1 MDSIKVF
8 YDGKCGLCSKEI
20 NYYIKVAPKNTFEW
34 FDIATKPDD
43 LKLIKASQADALML
57 LHAQD
62 KKLNLHIGVDAFAL
76 IWSELKYW
84 NLLSLIIKLPFI
96 NQLAKF
102 IYNVFAK
109 YRFKNLKHCKMASG
123 KVIK

>member
-1 MDSIKVF
+1 M
-8 YDGKCGLCSKEI
+8 G
-20 NYYIKVAPKNTFEW
+20 YIKVAPKNIFEW
-34 FDIATKPDD
+34 FDIAKKPDD
-43 LKLIKASQADALML
+43 LKLIQASQADALML

-84 NLLSLIIKLPFI
+84 NLLSMIIKLPLI

-109 YRFKNLKHCKMASG
+109 YRFKNLKHCQMASG